1 MQTGL
6 YSVRTQLASQV
17 QFKTQDNLLLPGLLF
32 EPTKK
37 SKRILLVL
45 HGCGSTDV
53 FYSVAKNYYF
63 AKELSKRGIA
73 YFPFNNRGAH
83 YIKSLKKTDEN
94 GEEEKLH
101 YGTAFE
107 LIKDSIIDIE
117 AALDYLETLGYREFY
132 LFGHSTG
139 ANKICVYNYYQPTN
153 RVAKYILAGGGD
165 DTGIYYQQ
173 AGSRVKFLAYLE
185 KARSM
190 IKKGLGEKLVPK
202 YISDYLF
209 SYQSYFDVCNPD
221 GDYNIFP
228 FNEYLNKLKL
238 SRKPLFREYRS
249 IKKSTLV
256 VYGENDEYAPGG
268 GKMAVEILKKEKP
281 EHTPMK
287 FKIVTG
293 SDHGFNGY
301 EQELARLITDWI

>member
-1 MQTGL
+1 MSLKTLPAYQ
-6 YSVRTQLASQV
+6 A
-17 QFKTQDNLLLPGLLF
+17 QFVTKDGLLLPGLLF
-32 EPTKK
+32 EPSKK
-37 SKRILLVL
+37 TNKVLLVL

-63 AKELSKRGIA
+63 AKELNRQGVA

-83 YIKSLKKTDEN
+83 YIKSLKRLNEQ

-139 ANKICVYNYYQPTN
+139 ANKICVYNYYRPKN

-173 AGSRVKFLAYLE
+173 AGSRKKFFKYLTQAE
-185 KARSM
+185 AM
-190 IKKGLGEKLVPK
+190 IKKGRGEKFVPK
-202 YISDYLF
+202 YMSDYLF

-238 SRKPLFREYRS
+238 SHKPLFREYRS
-249 IKKSTLV
+249 INKPTLV
-256 VYGENDEYAPGG
+256 VYGENDEYAPDG
-268 GKMAVEILKKEKP
+268 GKQAVGILQKEKP
-281 EHTPMK
+281 NHAPMK
-287 FKIVTG
+287 FEVISG
-293 SDHGFNGY
+293 SDHGFTGY
-301 EQELARLITDWI
+301 EQELARLVADWI